1 MTPTYGAVDGGVD
14 DAEADALL
22 PRGDDDDVAVGFG
35 HLERG
40 RRRRWVTTASAAL
53 LILVLAA
60 TATVAFYA
68 GARATRVGIEGR
80 RLSEVAIE
88 GLGDGARETGA
99 SRRTT
104 ASLGFWNELEK
115 EVTRWKDEASRLG
128 DIVDDLRSEVSRW
141 KNEASRLGDIVDDLR
156 SEVDSWKDAV
166 DRWVVKQRHEANRAT
181 YWAEEATERLN
192 KYTDLVRSTDVDQ
205 VLDLVPG
212 IRDTVE
218 KWHREALKFEQMMR
232 AHTMSA
238 LESIDAFSDDVM
250 NVIDDAQSALENIA
264 NNLETEIRKLV
275 EGAIAPFL
283 GLDVENLAG
292 AIHDAFMSSFNH
304 VSGAST
310 ANLGSKQ
317 VHRDRQRALV
327 EVRRDLAKVFRGET
341 VESRVWTSAP
351 TLFDDEARRASLG
364 ASGDSGD
371 GSCADIGFQGMDDYD
386 SQSYLM
392 PWPEKFK
399 DDAPN
404 PMLIKFPHLNMRTCA
419 KLTKLHIPKDVS
431 TKLSSAFHRLVSNFV
446 DETISSTGLLDFI
459 DDVKDLGG
467 GKFFSRRRLLSVD
480 EKRDLRAM
488 QLKYKDQ
495 LASKE
500 DEVFER
506 ISQLYDLMLD
516 PSTFNQHRAHTAST
530 GDSEE
535 VRDAAELGVNFSGL
549 LDRFTSDLMAALDEM
564 KDTEVSAEFS
574 LGLAFTAAFKA
585 EHSIFHEGEILKD
598 FFNVTSNSVSK
609 VMNVPIAGPLL
620 ALVADLDFS
629 IDMPYFFRTDM
640 KGEIELE
647 VEIDFPISLTLS
659 QTPSVTAGVP
669 LVLARSPAS
678 GAVVSGLQVG
688 LVTQLGKLFVGLC
701 AGPVCAGPQGSARQ
715 DVYVG
720 LDAFVALQE
729 KDAMCHEEGANTLI
743 AMWTDWDYS
752 AAIKKE
758 CLFSYAGIGGYLQ
771 IPKTQVSA
779 VIAIKPL
786 PTDDPASL
794 LNSAKSKVEDAG
806 AALAEGLEH
815 GSDAGLSADPAIIV
829 YDFSDDISRIYD
841 SEGDFHVQDLFH
853 ACSEKQSSDAK
864 VCEESTSHLTCSLP
878 SAVPAAAVS
887 SIQTESIAADRVVV
901 KKQLQLLDTWTDVGI
916 RGDDYLRVGAY
927 FVTLFVNNHAVG
939 GKQWFETYSGI
950 MSWSHFDT
958 TNSHDADEIVLHAA
972 GHARNDQYV
981 RLRVLREVNGKLTL
995 QAATTTSTYS
1005 KSRYSFT
1012 FTRMFSYPH
1021 PQAVLSTSTKSGM
1034 DEMIQKTRTFTLG
1047 DDWTDVGVGY
1057 ADLST
1062 GTYAVMLYATSNW
1075 MVGGGQTTET
1085 YSGIMS
1091 WYSGGTNN
1099 DESDEI
1105 TLHAGGRGRRDKLI
1119 RLRTR
1124 RTWRTQNMGLRLE
1137 ARIEGGTDGDAMY
1150 NFHFR
1155 RLFPRQLSPLPTDV
1169 TRGTG
1174 LNQVTTFV
1182 KTFELGLGWTE
1193 TGIQFDDLA
1202 TGTYALSLYV
1212 HNTHA
1217 SIDQWMETYSGI
1229 VSWYAGSTNSPNA
1242 DDVVLH
1248 SAGHANGGKRVLLRV
1263 RRTYRSEARGL
1274 QLDIAIDAIDPFGDR
1289 SSIGRGNGSG
1299 GGLGQPAPAPAH
1311 SYEFHFRRLA

>member
-1 MTPTYGAVDGGVD
+1 MTSTYGAVGADVGD
-14 DAEADALL
+14 ETDALL
-22 PRGDDDDVAVGFG
+22 PIIAVDDDADDDGSG
-35 HLERG
+35 RHRRERG
-40 RRRRWVTTASAAL
+40 RRGVKWLTMPM
-53 LILVLAA
+53 LILVLAT

-68 GARATRVGIEGR
+68 GARTTTTTIERGR
-80 RLSEVAIE
+80 LGAFAVDRF
-88 GLGDGARETGA
+88 GDGASETGA
-99 SRRTT
+99 SRRTA
-104 ASLGFWNELEK
+104 ASLGWDIIDNAVDSASDGLDSLEE
-115 EVTRWKDEASRLG
+115 EVN
-128 DIVDDLRSEVSRW
+128 RW
-141 KNEASRLGDIVDDLR
+141 KNEAARLEHIIDDLH
-156 SEVDSWKDAV
+156 SEVNRWKNAV
-166 DRWVVKQRHEANRAT
+166 DRWTDKAIREANRAT
-181 YWAEEATERLN
+181 YWAEEAKERLE
-192 KYTDLVRSTDVDQ
+192 KYTDLVHSTNVDQ

-218 KWHREALKFEQMMR
+218 KWHEEALKFERMAR
-232 AHTMSA
+232 AHTMDA
-238 LESIDAFSDDVM
+238 LESLDAFSDDVM
-250 NVIDDAQSALENIA
+250 NAIDDAQSALENIA
-264 NNLETEIRKLV
+264 NNLESEIRKLV

-292 AIHDAFMSSFNH
+292 AIHDAFMQSFNH
-304 VSGAST
+304 ASSASA

-317 VHRDRQRALV
+317 AHRDKRRALV

-341 VESRVWTSAP
+341 VDSRVWTSAP
-351 TLFDDEARRASLG
+351 TLFGDEAQRASLG
-364 ASGDSGD
+364 ASDDSGD

-419 KLTKLHIPKDVS
+419 KLTKLRIPRTVS
-431 TKLSSAFHRLVSNFV
+431 TKLSSAFQELLSNFV

-459 DDVKDLGG
+459 DDVKKLGDGTFFG
-467 GKFFSRRRLLSVD
+467 GRRLLSVD
-480 EKRDLRAM
+480 EKRDLRAL
-488 QLKYKDQ
+488 QRKYKDQ

-516 PSTFNQHRAHTAST
+516 PSTFNRHRAPTAST
-530 GDSEE
+530 RDSAE
-535 VRDAAELGVNFSGL
+535 RISDAADLGVNFSRL
-549 LDRFTSDLMAALDEM
+549 LDRFTSDLMEALDEM

-585 EHSIFHEGEILKD
+585 EHSIFHDGEILKD

-609 VMNVPIAGPLL
+609 VMNIPIAGPLL

-669 LVLARSPAS
+669 SVLARSPAS

-688 LVTQLGKLFVGLC
+688 LVTQLSKLFVGLC

-729 KDAMCHEEGANTLI
+729 KDVMCHEEGANTLI

-815 GSDAGLSADPAIIV
+815 GGDAGLSADPAIIV
-829 YDFSDDISRIYD
+829 YDFSDDISRVYD
-841 SEGDFHVQDLFH
+841 GEGDFHVQDLFH
-853 ACSEKQSSDAK
+853 ACSEKQSSDEK
-864 VCEESTSHLTCSLP
+864 VCEEERSPHLTCSLP
-878 SAVPAAAVS
+878 SAVPAAQVS
-887 SIQTESIAADRVVV
+887 SIPTESIAVDRVVV
-901 KKQLQLLDTWTDVGI
+901 KKRLRLLDTWTDVGI

-927 FVTLFVNNHAVG
+927 FVTLFVNNHAVD
-939 GKQWFETYSGI
+939 GKQWSETYSGI

-958 TNSHDADEIVLHAA
+958 TNSNDADEVVLHAA
-972 GHARNDQYV
+972 GHARNNQYI
-981 RLRVLREVNGKLTL
+981 RLRVLREVNGKLKL
-995 QAATTTSTYS
+995 QAASTTSTYS
-1005 KSRYSFT
+1005 ESTYSFT
-1012 FTRMFSYPH
+1012 FTRAFSYPH
-1021 PQAVLSTSTKSGM
+1021 PQAVLSTATNSGM
-1034 DEMIQKTRTFTLG
+1034 DEVIQKTRTFTLG

-1057 ADLST
+1057 SDLST
-1062 GTYAVMLYATSNW
+1062 GTYVVMLYATSNW
-1075 MVGGGQTTET
+1075 AVGGGQTTET

-1105 TLHAGGRGRRDKLI
+1105 TLHAGGRGRRGKSI

-1124 RTWRTQNMGLRLE
+1124 RTWRTQNVGLRLE
-1137 ARIEGGTDGDAMY
+1137 VRIEGGTSGDAMY

-1155 RLFPRQLSPLPTDV
+1155 RLFPRQLSPLPSDV
-1169 TRGTG
+1169 PRGTA
-1174 LNQVTTFV
+1174 LNQVSTFT
-1182 KTFELGLGWTE
+1182 KTFELGLDWTE
-1193 TGIQFDDLA
+1193 TGIRFGDLA
-1202 TGTYALSLYV
+1202 TGTYALNLYV

-1229 VSWYAGSTNSPNA
+1229 VSWYAGSTNSPNT

-1248 SAGHANGGKRVLLRV
+1248 SAGHANGSKRVLLRV
-1263 RRTYRSEARGL
+1263 RRTHRSEARGL
-1274 QLDIAIDAIDPFGDR
+1274 QLDIAIDAIDPVE
-1289 SSIGRGNGSG
+1289 SASIGRGNGNGSG
-1299 GGLGQPAPAPAH
+1299 GGRGNLAPAPARA
-1311 SYEFHFRRLA
+1311 YEFHFRRLA